1 MKNENTCIR
10 VYADQQQI
18 ASCKEELQE
27 NAQAIERISRIL
39 ALAGNEVRLKIL
51 YMLSRENELCPCD
64 LSDILEMSMPAVSQH
79 LRKMKDARVIISR
92 RAGQTMFY
100 SLENEASIFLT
111 PIFEQI
117 TKNEIV

>member
-1 MKNENTCIR
+1 MKNDNTCIR

-27 NAQAIERISRIL
+27 NAQTIERISGIL
-39 ALAGNEVRLKIL
+39 ALTGNEVRLKIL

-92 RAGQTMFY
+92 RAGQTIFY
-100 SLENEASIFLT
+100 SLENEASVFLI

-117 TKNEIV
+117 TKNEIA

>member
-1 MKNENTCIR
+1 MKNDNTCIR

-27 NAQAIERISRIL
+27 NAQTIERISGIL
-39 ALAGNEVRLKIL
+39 ALTGNEVRLKIL

-92 RAGQTMFY
+92 RAGQTIFY
-100 SLENEASIFLT
+100 SLENEASIFLI

>member
-1 MKNENTCIR
+1 MKNENSCIR

-27 NAQAIERISRIL
+27 NAQAIERISGIL

>member
-27 NAQAIERISRIL
+27 NAQAIERISGIL